1 MTKKQNLIYNRW
13 CNSSDYELRHVYGR
27 WSDAKENAMEY
38 CKAQMYG
45 RNGHGLRIVSH
56 NVNVFTVGFK
66 FEEDGKEKFMYI
78 TPSKD
83 EIWDL

>member
-1 MTKKQNLIYNRW
+1 MTKKQNSIYNRY

-38 CKAQMYG
+38 CKAQMYKRHG
-45 RNGHGLRIVSH
+45 YGLRIVSH

-66 FEEDGKEKFMYI
+66 FDEGNTEMFMYI

-83 EIWDL
+83 EIWEL